1 VKLCVFEMSEMA
13 SRRASRVEN
22 GGGKMETY
30 HGRQTNSDVISTYCG
45 NILHIVQH
53 CRIYAETAEDHRPK
67 VERDVLHAA
76 VTVIDHCQ
84 RHSNRKSFILHK
96 YEMSDF
102 AALKRN
108 RTAKET
114 RSFVATPKSQ
124 NGPSSV
130 NTTQPSTSTSEH
142 AVTGDSESQM
152 DVDEAPVPNTTP
164 VSINRNG
171 LYGSIPL
178 SLDVRESKESGRG
191 LYSTYARRPGELNV
205 LSLFLQFLHRAQG
218 QAMSYYL

>member
-1 VKLCVFEMSEMA
+1 MSKMA

-22 GGGKMETY
+22 DGGREDGDPKLWAPN
-30 HGRQTNSDVISTYCG
+30 NSDVISLYCG
-45 NILHIVQH
+45 NILHIVLR
-53 CRIYAETAEDHRPK
+53 CRVSAETTEPQAKHRVRRCTPPS
-67 VERDVLHAA
+67 LSSSA
-76 VTVIDHCQ
+76 VNDIQTLFK
-84 RHSNRKSFILHK
+84 RKSFILHK

-130 NTTQPSTSTSEH
+130 NTTQPSTSTAEH
-142 AVTGDSESQM
+142 VATEDSESKM
-152 DVDEAPVPNTTP
+152 DADKPPVSNTAPS
-164 VSINRNG
+164 SINRNG
-171 LYGSIPL
+171 LYGSIPP

-191 LYSTYARRPGELNV
+191 LYSIYARRPGELNV

-218 QAMSYYL
+218 

>member
-1 VKLCVFEMSEMA
+1 MENDGGREDGDPKLWA
-13 SRRASRVEN
+13 PN
-22 GGGKMETY
+22 
-30 HGRQTNSDVISTYCG
+30 NSDVISLYCG
-45 NILHIVQH
+45 NILHIVLR
-53 CRIYAETAEDHRPK
+53 CRISAETTEGHRPN
-67 VERDVLHAA
+67 VAFDVCTPPSLSSSA
-76 VTVIDHCQ
+76 VNDIQTLFK
-84 RHSNRKSFILHK
+84 RKSFILHK

-130 NTTQPSTSTSEH
+130 NTTQPSTSTAEH
-142 AVTGDSESQM
+142 AATEGSESKM
-152 DVDEAPVPNTTP
+152 DVDKPPVSNTAPS
-164 VSINRNG
+164 SINRNG
-171 LYGSIPL
+171 LYGSIPP

-191 LYSTYARRPGELNV
+191 LYSIYARRPGELNV
-205 LSLFLQFLHRAQG
+205 LSLFLRFLHRAQG